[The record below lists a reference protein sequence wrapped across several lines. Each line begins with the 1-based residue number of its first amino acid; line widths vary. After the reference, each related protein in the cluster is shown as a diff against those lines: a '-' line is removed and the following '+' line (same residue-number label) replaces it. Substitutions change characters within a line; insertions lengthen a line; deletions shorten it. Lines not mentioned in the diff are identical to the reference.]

1 MRIAF
6 DAKRAFNNT
15 SGLGNYSRYTISS
28 LCNSYPEHKYLLY
41 TPTINK
47 EVDFQQPA
55 NTEIALPESI
65 FARQF
70 KSYWRS
76 VGLKSRLKKDNIDL
90 FHGLSNELPLGISES
105 GIKSVVTIHDLI
117 FMRLPELYKSFD
129 RKVYLKKTKNAVLE
143 ANQIIAISQ
152 QTKNDLIELLGAN
165 ENKISTIFQ
174 GCHPWFYTSMS
185 KEELSLARDKYL
197 LPKSYL
203 LYVGTIEKR
212 KNLLKIIQAL
222 HQGNIDIPL
231 VAVGRET
238 EYMNEINQYIKENNI
253 KNVTFI
259 HYIPNSDLPA
269 VYQMAHAFIYPSA
282 YEGFGIPVIEALNS
296 GIPVVTSRGGCL
308 EETAGPGGI
317 LVDPEDSEEMIDS
330 INRVIED
337 QNFRDKLISEGGKHV
352 LQFRPE
358 QTIPQL
364 FDVYNKCFQ

>member
-28 LCNSYPEHKYLLY
+28 LCLSYPEHDYLLY
-41 TPTINK
+41 TPSINK
-47 EVDFQQPA
+47 GIDFQSPE
-55 NTEIALPESI
+55 NSEIALPESF
-65 FARQF
+65 FAKQF
-70 KSYWRS
+70 SSYWRS
-76 VGLKSRLKKDNIDL
+76 VGLKTRLKKDKIDL
-90 FHGLSNELPLGISES
+90 YHGLSNELPLGIAES

-143 ANQIIAISQ
+143 ADQIIAISQ
-152 QTKNDLIELLGAN
+152 QTKDDMIELLGAD
-165 ENKISTIFQ
+165 EKKISIIFQ
-174 GCHPWFYTSMS
+174 GCHPWFKNTFNE
-185 KEELSLARDKYL
+185 EELRLTREKYQ
-197 LPKSYL
+197 LPQLYI

-222 HQGNIDIPL
+222 HQGKIDIPL

-238 EYMNEINQYIKENNI
+238 DYMNEINQYIRENNI
-253 KNVTFI
+253 KNVNFI

-282 YEGFGIPVIEALNS
+282 YEGFGIPVIEALSS
-296 GIPVVTSRGGCL
+296 GIPVLTSRGGCL

-317 LVDPEDSEEMIDS
+317 FVDPEDSEEMIDS
-330 INRVIED
+330 IKRIIED
-337 QNFRDKLISEGGKHV
+337 QVFRDKLILEGGKHV
-352 LQFRPE
+352 LQFSPE
-358 QTIPQL
+358 KTIPQL
-364 FDVYNKCFQ
+364 FEVYKKCFE

>member
-28 LCNSYPEHKYLLY
+28 LCSEYPEHEYLLY
-41 TPTINK
+41 TPSINK
-47 EVDFQQPA
+47 DIDFQSPK
-55 NTEIALPESI
+55 NTEIALPESF
-65 FARQF
+65 FAKQF

-76 VGLKSRLKKDNIDL
+76 VGLKTRLKKDKIDL
-90 FHGLSNELPLGISES
+90 FHGLSNELPLGITES
-105 GIKSVVTIHDLI
+105 GIRSVVTIHDLI

-143 ANQIIAISQ
+143 ADQIIAISQ
-152 QTKNDLIELLGAN
+152 QTKNDLVELLGADKK
-165 ENKISTIFQ
+165 KINIVSQ
-174 GCHPWFYTSMS
+174 GCHLWFYNSFS
-185 KEELSLARDKYL
+185 KEILKLTREKYSL
-197 LPKSYL
+197 PNQYL

-212 KNLLKIIQAL
+212 KNLMKIIQAL
-222 HQGNIDIPL
+222 HQGKIDIPL

-238 EYMNEINQYIKENNI
+238 EYMNEINQYIRENSI
-253 KNVTFI
+253 RNVTFI
-259 HYIPNSDLPA
+259 HYIPNKDLPA
-269 VYQMAHAFIYPSA
+269 IYQMAHAFIYPSA

-308 EETAGPGGI
+308 EETAGPGGVF
-317 LVDPEDSEEMIDS
+317 VDPEDSEEMIES

-337 QNFRDKLISEGGKHV
+337 KDFRERLILEGGKHV

-358 QTIPQL
+358 QTIPKL
-364 FDVYNKCFQ
+364 FEVYKKCVK